1 MQLQA
6 VSRGL
11 MSCDPDSYAVSEKAL
26 KPPLAP

>member
-6 VSRGL
+6 VSRDTV
-11 MSCDPDSYAVSEKAL
+11 SCDYDSYVVSEKAF